1 MIYLTS
7 VIGFG
12 LLQIW
17 ILLGFLTFKQVNY
30 STWDLVKDGGLFIF
44 VFFFSITTF
53 IHHRKIFKRVHANET
68 YWSFFFMFLIMFFCF
83 LGFSSSIE
91 INKDK
96 TSFEIIQNTLQ
107 NSTQIGCSVFAVF
120 YGYLVEK
127 RLERA
132 IR

>member
-44 VFFFSITTF
+44 ASSLAITTF

-96 TSFEIIQNTLQ
+96 TSFEIFPNTLQ

>member
-7 VIGFG
+7 VLGFG

-30 STWDLVKDGGLFIF
+30 NTWDLIKGGGLFIF
-44 VFFFSITTF
+44 ASSLAITTF
-53 IHHRKIFKRVHANET
+53 IHHRKIFKRIHSNET
-68 YWSFFFMFLIMFFCF
+68 YWSFFFMFFIMFFCF
-83 LGFSSSIE
+83 LGFSSSID

-96 TSFEIIQNTLQ
+96 TSFEIIQNSLQ
-107 NSTQIGCSVFAVF
+107 NATQLGCSILAVF
-120 YGYLVEK
+120 YGLLVEK
-127 RLERA
+127 RLEKA

>member
-44 VFFFSITTF
+44 ASSVAITTF
-53 IHHRKIFKRVHANET
+53 IHNRNIFKRVHANET